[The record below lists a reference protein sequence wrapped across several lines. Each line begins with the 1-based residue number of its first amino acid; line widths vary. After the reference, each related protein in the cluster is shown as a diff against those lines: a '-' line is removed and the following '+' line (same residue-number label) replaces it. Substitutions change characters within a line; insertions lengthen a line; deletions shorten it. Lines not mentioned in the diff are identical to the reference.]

1 MTSHEENGETRN
13 ERAVSV
19 FSANC
24 KKKKRTPM
32 DCTGRDP
39 YLSLA
44 ETVP

>member
-24 KKKKRTPM
+24 KKKQAPT

-39 YLSLA
+39 YLSLV